1 MLLPIPRFVQYYEYK
16 FKQSKTQSSFSAFLP
31 CSHLARVV
39 FRNEVS
45 SPDAICFAPK
55 GRGSFPGFKKKSF
68 KLSRL
73 PSFFAKE
80 RSIQLTL
87 TVRSSLLV
95 VKGCVHVVLWLSET
109 GYWCPD
115 SVVRHPALLSL
126 TAHSALFSRK
136 IVGIKHMSLHTI
148 ILVSESSLGT
158 STPWPALL
166 GTLRLIQRPVMVSA
180 RSQGK
185 SRGLCV
191 TVKSLYFSLS
201 SFPHPFG
208 SSLGCTKLS

>member
-80 RSIQLTL
+80 GSIQLTL

-126 TAHSALFSRK
+126 TVHSALFSHK
-136 IVGIKHMSLHTI
+136 IVEIKHMSLHTI
-148 ILVSESSLGT
+148 ILVSKVLSL
-158 STPWPALL
+158 A
-166 GTLRLIQRPVMVSA
+166 
-180 RSQGK
+180 QGLVP
-185 SRGLCV
+185 RGLPCSV
-191 TVKSLYFSLS
+191 HGNLYSG
-201 SFPHPFG
+201 P
-208 SSLGCTKLS
+208 

>member
-80 RSIQLTL
+80 GSISLTL
-87 TVRSSLLV
+87 TVSFIVACGEGLCTCSFMVEQNRLLV
-95 VKGCVHVVLWLSET
+95 SRQRRSPSSIVVLDCSQ
-109 GYWCPD
+109 CP
-115 SVVRHPALLSL
+115 
-126 TAHSALFSRK
+126 F
-136 IVGIKHMSLHTI
+136 
-148 ILVSESSLGT
+148 
-158 STPWPALL
+158 
-166 GTLRLIQRPVMVSA
+166 
-180 RSQGK
+180 
-185 SRGLCV
+185 
-191 TVKSLYFSLS
+191 
-201 SFPHPFG
+201 FP
-208 SSLGCTKLS
+208 